1 MRHHLILLSICVA
14 ATLAACSGKSG
25 GAPAITAAQSEPAAD
40 PPTEKT
46 ASARTRDPMSAFVM
60 APGSSGRGEVMSEL
74 RKHGGELREPEVSY
88 TVYDTPASLGVD
100 EASKQI
106 QAQLEK
112 DERILI
118 DSDGTPES
126 RKKAAELTYAAIGA
140 SIDDIAAVLIRKG
153 PDDKG
158 GGYLLIPIYSKADV
172 AGQVARGVIPA
183 PEAQSNS
190 ASNFF
195 FTP

>member
-1 MRHHLILLSICVA
+1 MRHHLILLSIA
-14 ATLAACSGKSG
+14 AAAMLAACSGKSG

-40 PPTEKT
+40 QPAEK
-46 ASARTRDPMSAFVM
+46 ASPARDPMSAFIM
-60 APGSSGRGEVMSEL
+60 SPGSSGRGEVMSEL
-74 RKHGGELREPEVSY
+74 RKHGGELREPGVNY
-88 TVYDTPASLGVD
+88 TVYDAPASLGV
-100 EASKQI
+100 EQTSKQI

-153 PDDKG
+153 PEDKG

-195 FTP
+195 FAP